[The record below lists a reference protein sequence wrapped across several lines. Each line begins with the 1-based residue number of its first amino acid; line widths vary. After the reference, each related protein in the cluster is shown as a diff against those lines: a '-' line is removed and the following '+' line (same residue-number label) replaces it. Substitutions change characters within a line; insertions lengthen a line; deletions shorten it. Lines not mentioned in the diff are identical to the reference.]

1 MGQQPS
7 RPAPPPPPPPPPQA
21 PPPPPPPEAPKA
33 TSSTGF
39 CERVMFTNEDAN
51 KVNTIDEFANNQN
64 KLQTIQIQKV
74 TERAYSS
81 STKLNLTPSI
91 PFKFTF
97 NGVETTVR
105 RMTLY
110 HPCPVRIEN
119 RQYDAVLS
127 LNDPSDAG
135 VPYIMLI
142 PLEAVSVGG
151 GASGRFFG
159 KIAAYIPSVLRQN
172 TEGLFDSVDVPT
184 GTGWDLSSLMETA
197 VVGNQNVVKS
207 GFFAWRGEPAY
218 ERYTVRDD
226 AFEKRFG
233 WRQSSAQSPFYVML
247 ENPAKIGSFDMQTIR
262 MLPVTPP
269 QEAIHPVPS
278 KFFYKPG
285 PPAKGT
291 PAHAAWLAKCKG
303 KKERFTMGED
313 SCDPFNNLPTSE
325 QLLDPDQLITI
336 ILAVISSLAIFI
348 GGYFALKYA
357 TGPMGTI
364 VKQFGEKIGRAI
376 GNVKKQMQKK
386 PVELPGPSLPEAVT
400 EVVTEPAKTPK
411 GPSLPEALQGVIEED
426 TRKPGEDFAF
436 KNPMARQGKT
446 QRNIPDAKTRTA
458 RQLPKDQ
465 EAQVERKKI
474 ERSTTPLRA
483 RNATARQLPKDQEA
497 AAGTGLLTDAQLK
510 TDPELRK
517 FVKPFRRRTITAD
530 GGRRY

>member
-21 PPPPPPPEAPKA
+21 PPAPPPPEAPKA

-127 LNDPSDAG
+127 LNDPSDSG

-159 KIAAYIPSVLRQN
+159 KIASYIPSVLRQN

-184 GTGWDLSSLMETA
+184 GAGWDLSSLMETA

-291 PAHAAWLAKCKG
+291 PAHAAFVANCKK
-303 KKERFTMGED
+303 KKEGFTVGED
-313 SCDPFNNLPTSE
+313 KCDPFNNLPTSE

-364 VKQFGEKIGRAI
+364 VKQFGEKLGRAI
-376 GNVKKQMQKK
+376 GKVKKQMQKK
-386 PVELPGPSLPEAVT
+386 PAELPGPSLPEAI
-400 EVVTEPAKTPK
+400 EGIAKEPEGPSLPEALAESAKTPK
-411 GPSLPEALQGVIEED
+411 GPSVPEALQGVIEED

-446 QRNIPDAKTRTA
+446 QRNIPDARRRTA
-458 RQLPKDQ
+458 RQQ
-465 EAQVERKKI
+465 E
-474 ERSTTPLRA
+474 S
-483 RNATARQLPKDQEA
+483 
-497 AAGTGLLTDAQLK
+497 AAGTGLLSDAQLK

-517 FVKPFRRRTITAD
+517 FIKPFRRRTIAVE